1 MTIEIAPKAPASAK
15 PAEGSSGQKSTD
27 KPEGGSANNAKSFL
41 AALACAEEAVA
52 PVAVDATMAP
62 AVDPATNGLVATD
75 PALLQEKPLDGVSGI
90 LPDPSLVL
98 AQVAAVPVTVA
109 PLPAEIARGKSG
121 SVAGRDGALPLQ
133 AALDSAL
140 GKPLHNPQAKSGK
153 VALDAAAQAAQPELA
168 DASTANTSAAAIAA
182 ASKEATPER
191 IHKFVQELTA
201 SLTKAPE
208 VSTLALGSSRERSQ
222 EFQAIPRVASN
233 EVSAQNWVA
242 PQGAGGAMGVDGV
255 VAGAATASADGQYAE
270 QVSYWISQDV
280 QKAEMT
286 LDGLGANPVEV
297 SISMQGKEATV
308 VFRSDEALTREAL
321 ANASSQLQDA
331 MSRQGV
337 VLSGVSV
344 GTSNSGDSQR
354 QGSGGKPS
362 GWKVGT
368 VEAAA
373 EPAPS
378 ISRIGSSGRSIDL
391 FV

>member
-15 PAEGSSGQKSTD
+15 PPDGSSGQKSTD
-27 KPEGGSANNAKSFL
+27 KSEGGSTNNAKSFS
-41 AALACAEEAVA
+41 AALACAQEVA
-52 PVAVDATMAP
+52 PVAVDGTIAP
-62 AVDPATNGLVATD
+62 AVDPAANGLVATD
-75 PALLQEKPLDGVSGI
+75 LELLQQEPLDSVSGT
-90 LPDPSLVL
+90 LPDPGLLL
-98 AQVAAVPVTVA
+98 AQVASVPVTVA

-121 SVAGRDGALPLQ
+121 VVAGKDGALPLQ

-140 GKPLHNPQAKSGK
+140 GKPLSTPQAKSGK
-153 VALDAAAQAAQPELA
+153 VALDAAALAAQPELA
-168 DASTANTSAAAIAA
+168 DASTANTGAVATAA
-182 ASKEATPER
+182 ASKEATSER

-201 SLTKAPE
+201 SFTKAPE
-208 VSTLALGSSRERSQ
+208 VSTLALGSSRERPQ
-222 EFQAIPRVASN
+222 ELQASPRLSSN
-233 EVSAQNWVA
+233 EVSAQNWAA
-242 PQGAGGAMGVDGV
+242 PQSAGGAMGVDGV

-270 QVSYWISQDV
+270 QVSYWISQDI

-337 VLSGVSV
+337 VLSGVSI

-378 ISRIGSSGRSIDL
+378 VSRTGSSGRSIDL